1 MRRFE
6 NKVALVTGGAF
17 GMGAAT
23 AKLFALEGAKVVIAD
38 LLEDEA
44 SKRINEI
51 TELGG
56 EAIYIE
62 LDVTNEDNWESIIE
76 KIDSAYG
83 RLDVLVNNAGIS
95 GSGYQDQGDV
105 KAWEDLMRINATGP
119 FLGTKHCAPL
129 IIKSGGGAIVNISSI
144 SGVVGQGYIHPGY
157 NASKGAVRTMTKQSA
172 VRFAKDGI
180 RVNSVHPGIMP
191 AMRTSGVTAD
201 PIHRQKILDAYVPM
215 KRAGEAEEVGK
226 AVLFLASEDASYI
239 TGVELPVE
247 GGYLAIQV
255 NIPLNEN
262 EGQFLIRNSYEIV
275 CSIIKTF
282 R

>member
-56 EAIYIE
+56 EAIYIQ

-239 TGVELPVE
+239 TGVELPVD

-262 EGQFLIRNSYEIV
+262 QGQFLIRNAYEIV

>member
-6 NKVALVTGGAF
+6 NKVVLVTGGAF

-23 AKLFALEGAKVVIAD
+23 AKLFASEGAKVVVGD

-44 SKRINEI
+44 SKRLNEI

-56 EAIYIE
+56 EAIYIK
-62 LDVTNEDNWESIIE
+62 LDVTEEDNWERAIA
-76 KIDSAYG
+76 KIDSMHG

-119 FLGTKHCAPL
+119 FLGTKHCSPL

-239 TGVELPVE
+239 TGVELPVD
-247 GGYLAIQV
+247 GGYLAI
-255 NIPLNEN
+255 
-262 EGQFLIRNSYEIV
+262 
-275 CSIIKTF
+275 
-282 R
+282 

>member
-44 SKRINEI
+44 SKRVNEI

-76 KIDSAYG
+76 KIDSGYG

-239 TGVELPVE
+239 TGVELPVD

-255 NIPLNEN
+255 NILLNEN
-262 EGQFLIRNSYEIV
+262 QGQFLIRNAYEIV
-275 CSIIKTF
+275 CGIIETF

>member
-23 AKLFALEGAKVVIAD
+23 AKLFALEGAKVVVAD

-56 EAIYIE
+56 EAIYIK
-62 LDVTNEDNWESIIE
+62 LDVTNEDDWESIIE

-239 TGVELPVE
+239 TGVELPVD

-255 NIPLNEN
+255 NILLNEN
-262 EGQFLIRNSYEIV
+262 QEQFLIRNAYEIV